1 MQNVNNCK
9 QFCLC
14 LNVIF
19 HISREPCFVNEVLQG
34 QFLLLMNSYLERIKK
49 RFNRASI
56 CLSLLKLIY
65 ELLSAMDGTNL
76 RKFIIILL
84 RGFVSTI
91 IFFESWLIHRFFLV
105 RNVAECNTSFQ
116 NIANTGSALVFQ
128 EPITRC

>member
-1 MQNVNNCK
+1 
-9 QFCLC
+9 
-14 LNVIF
+14 
-19 HISREPCFVNEVLQG
+19 
-34 QFLLLMNSYLERIKK
+34 
-49 RFNRASI
+49 
-56 CLSLLKLIY
+56 
-65 ELLSAMDGTNL
+65 MDGTNL